1 MPKQKIHSR
10 WRIDEDGVKLLAQHL
25 VPRTGPRALSHGAA
39 IQHPD
44 VDVQDS
50 AMVLNSLARLYA
62 EITPLDVSDGPN
74 SQHGSTVNW
83 HSNRA
88 WHDELVK
95 TTRQWDYDN
104 GSDWNIFG
112 HPMKIEHAP
121 GEVRDS
127 YREDDHSIW
136 ADLRQQERDKTLTLS
151 TSNTGERL
159 SASLIQD
166 LDNIN
171 LVEEEMTEA

>member
-50 AMVLNSLARLYA
+50 AMVLNSLVRLYA
-62 EITPLDVSDGPN
+62 EITPLDVSDGPD

-95 TTRQWDYDN
+95 TTRQWDYDAGN
-104 GSDWNIFG
+104 DWNI
-112 HPMKIEHAP
+112 PIKIEHAP
-121 GEVRDS
+121 SEVRDS

-171 LVEEEMTEA
+171 LVEEEMT